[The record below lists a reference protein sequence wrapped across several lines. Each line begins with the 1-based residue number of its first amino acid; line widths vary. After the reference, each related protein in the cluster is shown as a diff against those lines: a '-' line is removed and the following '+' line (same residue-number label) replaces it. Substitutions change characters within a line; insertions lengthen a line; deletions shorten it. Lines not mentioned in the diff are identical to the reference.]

1 MTLLERNDGQSGS
14 YLELAEFIT
23 QHGTQ
28 GAIKD
33 DLEQI
38 FRRVIFNVLV
48 GNTDDHLRNHGFIRE
63 TTGWRVAPAYDLNP
77 NPAKR
82 THALRLDDASDVP
95 DLDAVL
101 STAELYGLNAKS
113 ASAIGGGIQSV
124 TSQWKARSKAAK
136 LPAAEIAA
144 VEEAFSLA

>member
-38 FRRVIFNVLV
+38 FRRVIFNVL
-48 GNTDDHLRNHGFIRE
+48 DIM
-63 TTGWRVAPAYDLNP
+63 A
-77 NPAKR
+77 
-82 THALRLDDASDVP
+82 
-95 DLDAVL
+95 
-101 STAELYGLNAKS
+101 
-113 ASAIGGGIQSV
+113 
-124 TSQWKARSKAAK
+124 
-136 LPAAEIAA
+136 
-144 VEEAFSLA
+144 

>member
-38 FRRVIFNVLV
+38 FRRVIFNVVV

-113 ASAIGGGIQSV
+113 ASAIVGGESIQ
-124 TSQWKARSKAAK
+124 
-136 LPAAEIAA
+136 
-144 VEEAFSLA
+144 